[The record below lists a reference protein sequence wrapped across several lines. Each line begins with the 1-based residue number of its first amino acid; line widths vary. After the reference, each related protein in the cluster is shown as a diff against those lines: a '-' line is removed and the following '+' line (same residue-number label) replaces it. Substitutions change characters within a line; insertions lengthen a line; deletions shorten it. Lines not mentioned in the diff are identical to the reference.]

1 MHAAE
6 EKSPHAAAWIVEPDH
21 ASASLRARKGFR
33 ARRDDA
39 TSTRTVIVSS
49 LFLVLFTTGLLIGGH
64 VAIDPLLH
72 KATAASDSESVGDL
86 IYPMP
91 DGKYCRHMSFD
102 NATSDMIEG
111 TVEPCPD
118 NIVGG
123 QSRRTGRG
131 FSWGEH

>member
-1 MHAAE
+1 MQAAE
-6 EKSPHAAAWIVEPDH
+6 EKGPHAAAWFVEPDH

-33 ARRDDA
+33 VRRDDA
-39 TSTRTVIVSS
+39 TSTRAVIVSS

-72 KATAASDSESVGDL
+72 RATAARDTESVGDL

-111 TVEPCPD
+111 TVEPCPE
-118 NIVGG
+118 NIIRGPSSG
-123 QSRRTGRG
+123 TGRG